1 MGARTGKL
9 NEIPQKLKKFVTH
22 DVRKNPI
29 LGLYLVIGVMVLG
42 YGIYFAAVMYK
53 DLTGTGKEKVAAGP
67 KVAQVKKPPAA
78 KKQAPAE
85 QDEVSPAE
93 QEEISPSEQQDT
105 PEQEKPVEKEEGTK
119 EVEEK
124 VKTAAAE
131 KPDMSQWKTVEFPD
145 GSHISY
151 PPDWSRS
158 AVDSENSILYGIRLQ
173 APGSEASLKC
183 YSRTRKLGDNYAESV
198 QETMKRGGYTN
209 IKKET
214 KKINQQGVAQIS
226 GAFADKHMVFNIF
239 ESQADKYFIVSLI
252 ASRQELTKLQPF
264 YSAIVN
270 SYGDSTTPATSV
282 VSIEKLEQQLE
293 KSIEKKADYLVGS
306 TVYLKMKNGAVHK
319 GVVIAEDDSSLT
331 LESFRFGGRYS
342 FKVAR
347 KDIAEIIR

>member
-9 NEIPQKLKKFVTH
+9 NEIPQRLKKFITH

-29 LGLYLVIGVMVLG
+29 LGLYLVIGVMVLA

-67 KVAQVKKPPAA
+67 KVAQVRKPPAA
-78 KKQAPAE
+78 NKQVPAE
-85 QDEVSPAE
+85 QEKVSPAE
-93 QEEISPSEQQDT
+93 QQGT
-105 PEQEKPVEKEEGTK
+105 PQQEKPVEKQAETK
-119 EVEEK
+119 EVAEK
-124 VKTAAAE
+124 VKNAAAE
-131 KPDMSQWKTVEFPD
+131 EPDMSQWKTVEFSD

-173 APGSEASLKC
+173 APGSKASLKC
-183 YSRTRKLGDNYAESV
+183 YSRSRKIGDNYADSLK
-198 QETMKRGGYTN
+198 ETMKRGGYTN
-209 IKKET
+209 IKRES
-214 KKINQQGVAQIS
+214 KKISQQDVVQIS
-226 GAFADKHMVFNIF
+226 GDVADQHMVVSIF
-239 ESQADKYFIVSLI
+239 EPQADKYFIVILM
-252 ASRQELTKLQPF
+252 ASRQELAKLRPF
-264 YSAIVN
+264 YSAIVD
-270 SYGDSTTPATSV
+270 SYADSSRPTTSV

-293 KSIEKKADYLVGS
+293 KSIEKKTDYLVGS

-319 GVVIAEDDSSLT
+319 GVVIAEDDNTIT

>member
-9 NEIPQKLKKFVTH
+9 NEIPQRLKKFVTH

-29 LGLYLVIGVMVLG
+29 LRLYLVIGVMVLG

-67 KVAQVKKPPAA
+67 KVAQVRKPPAA
-78 KKQAPAE
+78 KKQAP
-85 QDEVSPAE
+85 VE
-93 QEEISPSEQQDT
+93 QETVSPSEEQDT
-105 PEQEKPVEKEEGTK
+105 PEEEKPVQKEAETK
-119 EVEEK
+119 EVAEK
-124 VKTAAAE
+124 IKTAAAE
-131 KPDMSQWKTVEFPD
+131 KPDMNQWKSVEFPE

-183 YSRTRKLGDNYAESV
+183 YSRTRKFGDNYAESV
-198 QETMKRGGYTN
+198 KETMKRGGYTN

-239 ESQADKYFIVSLI
+239 ESQADRYFIVSLI
-252 ASRQELTKLQPF
+252 ASKQELTKLQPF

-293 KSIEKKADYLVGS
+293 KSIEKKTEYLVGS

>member
-1 MGARTGKL
+1 MGTRTGKL
-9 NEIPQKLKKFVTH
+9 NEIPQRLKKFITH

-53 DLTGTGKEKVAAGP
+53 DLTGTGKKKVTARP
-67 KVAQVKKPPAA
+67 EVAQVRKPPAA
-78 KKQAPAE
+78 KKAVPAKE
-85 QDEVSPAE
+85 KAVSPP
-93 QEEISPSEQQDT
+93 QQQDT
-105 PEQEKPVEKEEGTK
+105 PAQEQPVQKEAEKEEV
-119 EVEEK
+119 VEK
-124 VKTAAAE
+124 IKPAAAQ
-131 KPDMSQWKTVEFPD
+131 KLDMSQWKSVEFAD

-173 APGSEASLKC
+173 APDSEASLKC
-183 YSRTRKLGDNYAESV
+183 YSRSRKLGDNYADSLKD
-198 QETMKRGGYTN
+198 TMKRGGYAN

-214 KKINQQGVAQIS
+214 KKINQQDVTQIS
-226 GAFADKHMVFNIF
+226 GALADKHMVLSIF
-239 ESQADKYFIVSLI
+239 EPQADRYFIVRLI
-252 ASRQELTKLQPF
+252 ASKQELTELQPF
-264 YSAIVN
+264 YSAIVDT
-270 SYGDSTTPATSV
+270 YGDSTTPTASV

-293 KSIEKKADYLVGS
+293 KSIEKKTDYLVGS

-319 GVVIAEDDSSLT
+319 GVVIAEDDNTVT

>member
-9 NEIPQKLKKFVTH
+9 NEIPQRLKKFITH

-67 KVAQVKKPPAA
+67 KVAQVRKPPAA
-78 KKQAPAE
+78 KKQAP
-85 QDEVSPAE
+85 VE
-93 QEEISPSEQQDT
+93 QETVSPSEEQDT
-105 PEQEKPVEKEEGTK
+105 PEKEKPVQKEGETK
-119 EVEEK
+119 EVAEK
-124 VKTAAAE
+124 VETAAE
-131 KPDMSQWKTVEFPD
+131 KFDMKQWKSVEFPD

-198 QETMKRGGYTN
+198 KETMKRGGYTN

-214 KKINQQGVAQIS
+214 KKINQQDVSQIS

-252 ASRQELTKLQPF
+252 ASKRELTQLQPF
-264 YSAIVN
+264 YSAIVK
-270 SYGDSTTPATSV
+270 SYGDSTTPSTSV

-293 KSIEKKADYLVGS
+293 KSIEKKTEYLVGS

-342 FKVAR
+342 FKVNR

>member
-9 NEIPQKLKKFVTH
+9 NEIIQRLKKFITH

-42 YGIYFAAVMYK
+42 YAIYFAAVMYK
-53 DLTGTGKEKVAAGP
+53 DLTGTDKKKVAARSQ
-67 KVAQVKKPPAA
+67 VAQVKKPTASA
-78 KKQAPAE
+78 KQVPPEPKV
-85 QDEVSPAE
+85 VSPP
-93 QEEISPSEQQDT
+93 QEGDT
-105 PEQEKPVEKEEGTK
+105 PDEEQPVQKE
-119 EVEEK
+119 
-124 VKTAAAE
+124 AAE
-131 KPDMSQWKTVEFPD
+131 KEVAQKVKVAAPQKLDTSQWKSVEFPD
-145 GSHISY
+145 GSLISY
-151 PPDWSRS
+151 PPAWSRS

-183 YSRTRKLGDNYAESV
+183 YSRSRKLGDNYADSLK
-198 QETMKRGGYTN
+198 ETMKRGGYTN

-214 KKINQQGVAQIS
+214 KKMNQQDVAQIS
-226 GAFADKHMVFNIF
+226 GALADKHMIVNIF
-239 ESQADKYFIVSLI
+239 EPQVDRYFIVRLI

-270 SYGDSTTPATSV
+270 SYGDSTSSTTSV

-293 KSIEKKADYLVGS
+293 KSIEKKAEYLVGS

-319 GVVIAEDDSSLT
+319 GVVIAEDESSLT

-342 FKVAR
+342 FKVNR
-347 KDIAEIIR
+347 KDIVEIIR

>member
-9 NEIPQKLKKFVTH
+9 NEIPQRLKKFITH

-53 DLTGTGKEKVAAGP
+53 DLTGTGKEKVAAVP

-78 KKQAPAE
+78 KKQAP
-85 QDEVSPAE
+85 VE
-93 QEEISPSEQQDT
+93 QETVSPSEEQDT
-105 PEQEKPVEKEEGTK
+105 PEEEKPVQKEAETK
-119 EVEEK
+119 EVAEK
-124 VKTAAAE
+124 VKTAAG
-131 KPDMSQWKTVEFPD
+131 KPDMNQWKIVEFPD

-158 AVDSENSILYGIRLQ
+158 EVDSENSILYGIRLQ

-198 QETMKRGGYTN
+198 KETMKRGGYTS

-214 KKINQQGVAQIS
+214 KKINQQDVAQIS
-226 GAFADKHMVFNIF
+226 GAFADKHMIFNIF

-252 ASRQELTKLQPF
+252 ASKPELTQLQPF
-264 YSAIVN
+264 YNAIVN

-293 KSIEKKADYLVGS
+293 KSIEKKTEYLVGS

-342 FKVAR
+342 FKVNR

>member
-9 NEIPQKLKKFVTH
+9 NEIPQRLKKFITH

-29 LGLYLVIGVMVLG
+29 LGLYLVIGVMVLA

-53 DLTGTGKEKVAAGP
+53 DLTGTRKEKVAAGP
-67 KVAQVKKPPAA
+67 KVAQVRKPPAA
-78 KKQAPAE
+78 KKQVPAE
-85 QDEVSPAE
+85 QEEVSPAE
-93 QEEISPSEQQDT
+93 QQDT
-105 PEQEKPVEKEEGTK
+105 PQQEKPVEKEAETK
-119 EVEEK
+119 EVVEK
-124 VKTAAAE
+124 VKNAAAE
-131 KPDMSQWKTVEFPD
+131 EPDMSQWKTVEFSD

-173 APGSEASLKC
+173 APGSKASLKC
-183 YSRTRKLGDNYAESV
+183 YSRSRKIGDNYADSLK
-198 QETMKRGGYTN
+198 ETMKRGGYTN
-209 IKKET
+209 IKRES
-214 KKINQQGVAQIS
+214 KKISQQDVVQIS
-226 GAFADKHMVFNIF
+226 GDVADQHMVVSIF
-239 ESQADKYFIVSLI
+239 EPQADKYFIVILM
-252 ASRQELTKLQPF
+252 ASKQELTKLRPF
-264 YSAIVN
+264 YSAIVD
-270 SYGDSTTPATSV
+270 SYADSSRPTTSV

-293 KSIEKKADYLVGS
+293 KSIEKKTDYLVGS

-319 GVVIAEDDSSLT
+319 GVVIAEDDNTIT

>member
-9 NEIPQKLKKFVTH
+9 NEIPQRLKKFITH

-29 LGLYLVIGVMVLG
+29 LGLYLVIGVMVLA

-67 KVAQVKKPPAA
+67 KVAQVRKPPAA
-78 KKQAPAE
+78 NKQVPAE
-85 QDEVSPAE
+85 QEKVSPAE
-93 QEEISPSEQQDT
+93 QQGT
-105 PEQEKPVEKEEGTK
+105 PQQEKPVEKQAETK
-119 EVEEK
+119 EVAEK
-124 VKTAAAE
+124 VKNAAAE
-131 KPDMSQWKTVEFPD
+131 EPDMSQWKTVEFSD

-173 APGSEASLKC
+173 APGSKASLKC
-183 YSRTRKLGDNYAESV
+183 YSRSRKIGDNYADSLK
-198 QETMKRGGYTN
+198 ETMKRGGYTN
-209 IKKET
+209 IKRES
-214 KKINQQGVAQIS
+214 KKISQQDVVQIS
-226 GAFADKHMVFNIF
+226 GDVADQHMVVSIF
-239 ESQADKYFIVSLI
+239 EPQADKYFIVILM
-252 ASRQELTKLQPF
+252 ASKQELTKLRPF
-264 YSAIVN
+264 YSAIVD
-270 SYGDSTTPATSV
+270 SYADSSRPSTSV

-293 KSIEKKADYLVGS
+293 KSIEKKTDYLVGS

-319 GVVIAEDDSSLT
+319 GVVIAEDDNTIT

>member
-9 NEIPQKLKKFVTH
+9 NEIPQRLKKFITH

-29 LGLYLVIGVMVLG
+29 LGLYLVIGVMVLA

-53 DLTGTGKEKVAAGP
+53 DLTGTGKEKVAVGP
-67 KVAQVKKPPAA
+67 KVAQVRKPPAA
-78 KKQAPAE
+78 KKQVPAE
-85 QDEVSPAE
+85 QEEVSPAE
-93 QEEISPSEQQDT
+93 QQDT
-105 PEQEKPVEKEEGTK
+105 PQQEKPVEKKAETK
-119 EVEEK
+119 EVAEK
-124 VKTAAAE
+124 VKNAAAE
-131 KPDMSQWKTVEFPD
+131 EPDMSQWKTVEFSD

-173 APGSEASLKC
+173 APGSKASLKC
-183 YSRTRKLGDNYAESV
+183 YSRSRKIGDNYADSLK
-198 QETMKRGGYTN
+198 ETMKRGGYTN
-209 IKKET
+209 IKRES
-214 KKINQQGVAQIS
+214 KKISQQDVVQIS
-226 GAFADKHMVFNIF
+226 GDVADQHMVVSIF
-239 ESQADKYFIVSLI
+239 EPQADKYFIVILM
-252 ASRQELTKLQPF
+252 ASKQELTKLRPF
-264 YSAIVN
+264 YSAIVD
-270 SYGDSTTPATSV
+270 SYADSSRPSTSV

-293 KSIEKKADYLVGS
+293 KSIEKKTDYLVGS

-319 GVVIAEDDSSLT
+319 GVVIAEDDNTIT

>member
-9 NEIPQKLKKFVTH
+9 NEIPQRLKKFITH

-67 KVAQVKKPPAA
+67 KVAQVRKPPAA
-78 KKQAPAE
+78 KKQAP
-85 QDEVSPAE
+85 VE
-93 QEEISPSEQQDT
+93 QETVSPSEEQDI
-105 PEQEKPVEKEEGTK
+105 PEKEKPVQKEAETK
-119 EVEEK
+119 EVAEK
-124 VKTAAAE
+124 VETAAE
-131 KPDMSQWKTVEFPD
+131 KIDMKQWKSVEFPD

-198 QETMKRGGYTN
+198 KETMKRGGYTN

-214 KKINQQGVAQIS
+214 KKINQQDVSQIS

-252 ASRQELTKLQPF
+252 ASKRELTQLQPF
-264 YSAIVN
+264 YSAIVK
-270 SYGDSTTPATSV
+270 SYGDSTTPSTSV

-293 KSIEKKADYLVGS
+293 KSIEKKTEYLVGS

-342 FKVAR
+342 FKVNR